1 MDYSLIANRLQDS
14 TSSKF
19 GESCKFLSNIVQNLE
34 RERKKKKKKKKKR
47 CLFRN
52 KEECC
57 Y

>member
-1 MDYSLIANRLQDS
+1 MSLLMDYSLTANRLQDS

-34 RERKKKKKKKKKR
+34 KKEKKKR
-47 CLFRN
+47 CPFRN